1 MPAASSSNSTPSAA
15 VGQGAKVDKA
25 SEIRRGRFTFPQPAF
40 DRLHAWLMS
49 MTIIVAELS
58 NDEEDECDKTW
69 FEATKN
75 FEAFRKWS
83 QLPPA
88 ERKPHRWSG
97 LLARLG
103 LLMDAFSKVDNIDR
117 LQVVQQFHVERYVPS
132 PVRDDMES
140 SIHECIFIQT
150 VNRSR
155 TPLEIIKFKFSNTEA
170 FLHEAFLI
178 VLAEVEEKGLM
189 GQAVTEAKLVTV
201 PEITQ
206 EWIPR
211 MGIKGRLVSDQ
222 SASERSQSSICNLCL
237 QYANV
242 PFFKCNFC
250 GDSPSFHHGRCCPEK
265 PKEGHPGP
273 YNNEANI
280 LEWR

>member
-1 MPAASSSNSTPSAA
+1 
-15 VGQGAKVDKA
+15 
-25 SEIRRGRFTFPQPAF
+25 
-40 DRLHAWLMS
+40 MS

-58 NDEEDECDKTW
+58 NDEEDENDKNW

-75 FEAFRKWS
+75 FEAFSKWS

-88 ERKPHRWSG
+88 ERKQDKWPG

-103 LLMDAFSKVDNIDR
+103 LLLDAFSKVDNIDR

-132 PVRDDMES
+132 PARDDMES
-140 SIHECIFIQT
+140 SVHECIFIQT
-150 VNRSR
+150 VNQSR
-155 TPLEIIKFKFSNTEA
+155 TPLEIIKFKFSHTEA

-178 VLAEVEEKGLM
+178 VLTEIEAKGLM

-211 MGIKGRLVSDQ
+211 MGIKGRLVNNQ
-222 SASERSQSSICNLCL
+222 STSTGAQLSICSLCS
-237 QYANV
+237 QYADV
-242 PFFKCNFC
+242 PFFQCNFC
-250 GDSPSFHHGRCCPEK
+250 GDSPSFHHGRCCPDK
-265 PKEGHPGP
+265 PRRGHSGP
-273 YNNEANI
+273 RNNEASV
-280 LEWR
+280 LEWA